1 MYRVL
6 LLAPL
11 LGGCITAST
20 TPRAYATLPADRHLT
35 GRVPVVVH
43 NVDRARLAQ
52 ACRNV
57 ADHAGGYDSS
67 VNGCMITGSKP
78 CTVFV
83 LNENPEEARQV
94 ELHERL
100 HCQGWRH
107 H

>member
-1 MYRVL
+1 MLRVL
-6 LLAPL
+6 LLAPI
-11 LGGCITAST
+11 LGGCIATSAL
-20 TPRAYATLPADRHLT
+20 PPAVYATLPADRHLT

-43 NVDRARLAQ
+43 YVDRPRLAQ

-57 ADHAGGYDSS
+57 VGGYDRS
-67 VNGCMITGSKP
+67 VNGCMITGSRP

-100 HCQGWRH
+100 HCEGWRH
-107 H
+107 